1 MATPGDAGLGAEVVP
16 GLAEEVDGALVG
28 EPSTRRRITA
38 EASVFGHQRVGAVT
52 EPACREQ
59 QNTEMRKRPR
69 SRLLDQS
76 SLTRTISVGDGLYL
90 QPLVS
95 AALLH
100 TRLLSLNTPAAIFT
114 LLPSTCCHLQ
124 QLSELQLSL
133 LC

>member
-1 MATPGDAGLGAEVVP
+1 MAAPGDAGLGVEVVP

-38 EASVFGHQRVGAVT
+38 EASVFGHQWVGTVT

-59 QNTEMRKRPR
+59 QKHRDEKRPR
-69 SRLLDQS
+69 WRLLVES
-76 SLTRTISVGDGLYL
+76 SLSRTVLVGEGLYL

-100 TRLLSLNTPAAIFT
+100 TRLLSLNTAAVIFT

-133 LC
+133 HC